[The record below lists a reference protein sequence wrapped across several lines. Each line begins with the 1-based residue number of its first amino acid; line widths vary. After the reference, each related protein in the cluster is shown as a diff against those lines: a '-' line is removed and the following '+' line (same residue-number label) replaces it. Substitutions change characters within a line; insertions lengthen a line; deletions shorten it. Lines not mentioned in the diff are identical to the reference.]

1 MLLGF
6 QDLLDNPNPLD
17 PAQLE
22 AFQLYQSDRAAYIQR
37 IKDQAVENI
46 PDGA

>member
-17 PAQLE
+17 PAQLD
-22 AFQLYQSDRAAYIQR
+22 AFQLYENDRDAYR
-37 IKDQAVENI
+37 TKIKSQATENI
-46 PDGA
+46 RDGS